1 MFHYRCFLP
10 RCRLKS
16 TSSVPETSRA
26 LGILLSFGAFWGL
39 LLPFGGY
46 WGQDRTDGEVLW
58 GLLLPFVAFGK
69 LLSKKPILSRYMYGE
84 RISSR

>member
-1 MFHYRCFLP
+1 MFHYRCFLL

-26 LGILLSFGAFWGL
+26 LGTLLFFGAFGGL

-58 GLLLPFVAFGK
+58 GLLLLFVAFGK
-69 LLSKKPILSRYMYGE
+69 LLSKKPILGCYMYGE